1 VGRGCFNGTED
12 IWFVFVL
19 WIDGSGMEE
28 VIGRVKGNTEAGEL
42 TVCYNVLSA
51 SDC

>member
-28 VIGRVKGNTEAGEL
+28 VMGRVKGYQGQETL
-42 TVCYNVLSA
+42 QCVMWFSR
-51 SDC
+51 